1 MDEEPFEPCSVG
13 TVLLPRGR
21 KTVAND
27 IVVPPQAQLV
37 TLPSTLLDASVNPTS
52 TMTGNQCIPENRYDQ
67 DASATT
73 VAERYATPTT
83 TSSTTPRSSKMD
95 QPEVIAELSDTP
107 PTTNFITPEKFERVY
122 PFPEVATP
130 AVTPTA
136 TSVTPHTATA
146 ATQTTTVA
154 TPTETLITTQP
165 QMELKITE
173 PVVANLQ
180 AREEPTGDPNTHE
193 DTTVENCEFDP
204 WAHDEKWI
212 DQAEEWELLPT
223 DQWEEPSPEFEEL
236 VTEKLMPDGAFVDA
250 GTAEMATAEVGP
262 LEPVLEEAEE
272 ALLMETE
279 EGSGWEDQENPVVPG
294 PSTKPGVKRE
304 QAATEDE
311 SDDEIF
317 TDAVAEPTTE
327 DRNDPEL
334 LESSQ
339 EHPEAETPGP
349 QRVSNEADTTANRD
363 DPTNPYRLRRR
374 APVDYRKVA
383 QKQLEMIEGM
393 EGDPPLEEFVQ
404 QVFDTYQEEV
414 DANATIPTDTLT
426 TPEPCNAPQITLAGI
441 VNCIRYAARGDMRMT
456 RTANAQAAVVG
467 VLTLARWIPQY
478 QRIAQERDQLLEH
491 QEKWRLEK
499 AAAQKRIKELEGAV
513 KPETGEQIAVVE
525 VAAPPQVTNEQS
537 SDYESPIRA
546 RRSRRNEIPSSTSSS
561 IDGITR
567 LRPRTPSPQLARYR
581 VATGTTPAA
590 MGPPPTATGKQA
602 TSISPSP
609 GTSREGLAFLPTPI
623 KEPKIVIKPCQMS
636 AKIIP
641 KIVLKKNRVS
651 PAKRHHKRK
660 LQCPICRRHC
670 GSSGDNASIALIIH
684 NPQTLPNNQSE
695 GVPAHDVE
703 PERWRGFPLHY
714 I

>member
-1 MDEEPFEPCSVG
+1 
-13 TVLLPRGR
+13 
-21 KTVAND
+21 
-27 IVVPPQAQLV
+27 
-37 TLPSTLLDASVNPTS
+37 
-52 TMTGNQCIPENRYDQ
+52 MTGDQCIPENRYDQ
-67 DASATT
+67 DVPATT

-83 TSSTTPRSSKMD
+83 TSSTTPRSSEMD
-95 QPEVIAELSDTP
+95 QLEVMAELSATPPTMISATPAKVETDRPATLAELSDTP
-107 PTTNFITPEKFERVY
+107 LTKSCITTEKFERVY

-154 TPTETLITTQP
+154 TPTETLVATPP
-165 QMELKITE
+165 QMELKVTE

-193 DTTVENCEFDP
+193 DTTVEDCEFDK
-204 WAHDEKWI
+204 WAHD
-212 DQAEEWELLPT
+212 EEWELLPT
-223 DQWEEPSPEFEEL
+223 DQWEEP
-236 VTEKLMPDGAFVDA
+236 MPDGAFVDA
-250 GTAEMATAEVGP
+250 STTEMATAEVEP
-262 LEPVLEEAEE
+262 LEPGREEAEE

-279 EGSGWEDQENPVVPG
+279 EESGWEDQENPVMPG
-294 PSTKPGVKRE
+294 PSTKPGVKKE

-349 QRVSNEADTTANRD
+349 QRVSNEADATANQD
-363 DPTNPYRLRRR
+363 DPTNP
-374 APVDYRKVA
+374 VA

-393 EGDPPLEEFVQ
+393 EGDPPLDEFVQ

-513 KPETGEQIAVVE
+513 KPETGEQITVVE
-525 VAAPPQVTNEQS
+525 AAAPPLDTNEQS
-537 SDYESPIRA
+537 SDSGSPIRA
-546 RRSRRNEIPSSTSSS
+546 RRNRRNVIPSSAGSS

-590 MGPPPTATGKQA
+590 MGPPPAATVRQA
-602 TSISPSP
+602 TSNSPSP

-623 KEPKIVIKPCQMS
+623 TEPRVIIKPCPIS
-636 AKIIP
+636 AKTIP
-641 KIVLKKNRVS
+641 KIVLKKNRNS
-651 PAKRHHKRK
+651 PAKRHREHQFIDVQLPQRVIWNKSSE
-660 LQCPICRRHC
+660 LPIGIRSHQVPRRM
-670 GSSGDNASIALIIH
+670 GTAV
-684 NPQTLPNNQSE
+684 QFR
-695 GVPAHDVE
+695 VPKSK
-703 PERWRGFPLHY
+703 
-714 I
+714 

>member
-1 MDEEPFEPCSVG
+1 
-13 TVLLPRGR
+13 
-21 KTVAND
+21 
-27 IVVPPQAQLV
+27 
-37 TLPSTLLDASVNPTS
+37 
-52 TMTGNQCIPENRYDQ
+52 MTGDQCIPENRYDQ
-67 DASATT
+67 DVPATT

-83 TSSTTPRSSKMD
+83 TSSTTPRSSEMD
-95 QPEVIAELSDTP
+95 QLEVMAELSATPPTMISATPAKVETDRPATLAELSDTP
-107 PTTNFITPEKFERVY
+107 LTKSCITTEKFERVY

-154 TPTETLITTQP
+154 TPTETLVATPP
-165 QMELKITE
+165 QMELK
-173 PVVANLQ
+173 
-180 AREEPTGDPNTHE
+180 
-193 DTTVENCEFDP
+193 
-204 WAHDEKWI
+204 
-212 DQAEEWELLPT
+212 
-223 DQWEEPSPEFEEL
+223 
-236 VTEKLMPDGAFVDA
+236 
-250 GTAEMATAEVGP
+250 
-262 LEPVLEEAEE
+262 EAEE

-279 EGSGWEDQENPVVPG
+279 EESGWEDQENPVMPG
-294 PSTKPGVKRE
+294 PSTKPGVKKE

-349 QRVSNEADTTANRD
+349 QRVSNEADATANQD
-363 DPTNPYRLRRR
+363 DPTNP
-374 APVDYRKVA
+374 VA

-393 EGDPPLEEFVQ
+393 EGDPPLDEFVQ

-414 DANATIPTDTLT
+414 DANATIPTDNLT

-456 RTANAQAAVVG
+456 RTANAQAAVVS

-513 KPETGEQIAVVE
+513 KPETGEQITVVE
-525 VAAPPQVTNEQS
+525 AAAPPLDTNEQS
-537 SDYESPIRA
+537 SDSGSPIRA
-546 RRSRRNEIPSSTSSS
+546 RRNRRNVIPSSAGSS

-590 MGPPPTATGKQA
+590 MGPPPAATTRQA
-602 TSISPSP
+602 TSNSPSP
-609 GTSREGLAFLPTPI
+609 GTSREGLAFLPTSI
-623 KEPKIVIKPCQMS
+623 TEPRVVIKPCPIS

-670 GSSGDNASIALIIH
+670 
-684 NPQTLPNNQSE
+684 
-695 GVPAHDVE
+695 
-703 PERWRGFPLHY
+703 
-714 I
+714 